1 LRDFVVDSFNLIYKI
16 RGLEGGVARNF
27 FNQLYFKAQRF
38 KPDRWFLLFDSKP
51 TEKRKI
57 DETYKQNRGDVY
69 DSLAGDVDDIV
80 RLARVFPNVHVV
92 QHEGFESDDIAYNLC
107 RTLERPIVWSDD
119 IDWIVN
125 FTVNPNVTWI
135 RNKKLYTRM
144 NFTGSFGFSFE
155 KIPLYLFLLGD
166 SKDSVSQPLRLK
178 GPIEESVLH
187 HADIADYLA
196 EIGLVDKHPR
206 RIEQN
211 IGNANHAQRGLLA
224 GDFEPDIVADLHIR
238 LLFEKLGIDHH
249 CRRILRQQ

>member
-1 LRDFVVDSFNLIYKI
+1 
-16 RGLEGGVARNF
+16 
-27 FNQLYFKAQRF
+27 
-38 KPDRWFLLFDSKP
+38 LLFDSKP

-80 RLARVFPNVHVV
+80 WLARVFPNVHVV

-166 SKDSVSQPLRLK
+166 SKDSVSKPFRLK

-187 HADIADYLA
+187 HADIADYLKKNNLTR
-196 EIGLVDKHPR
+196 EEVSHYCD
-206 RIEQN
+206 
-211 IGNANHAQRGLLA
+211 
-224 GDFEPDIVADLHIR
+224 
-238 LLFEKLGIDHH
+238 LLFPLKMKTLKTQEGIKTADSVKLAKQFRCDHFYKTLLKE
-249 CRRILRQQ
+249 RKMI